1 MCIFIEDI
9 EIEDL
14 DSEDILCVEEQIEM
28 DNLKE
33 GINE

>member
-1 MCIFIEDI
+1 MCISIEDI
-9 EIEDL
+9 ETKDL
-14 DSEDILCVEEQIEM
+14 DSEDIVCVEEQIEM